1 MKQVSIKAEVR
12 KSAGTSANNK
22 LKTKGRIP
30 AILYGQGKESTML
43 TLTKLDFE
51 NVFKKNNKRAIYAVN
66 FNDGAKDIVKNTLIK
81 DIQYDPIKMRITHVD
96 FYEYD
101 EHKKIRTRVPVL
113 THGTPIGLKKGG
125 ILTHIKDQVEID
137 CLPINIPD
145 HFEVDVTNLDVHHS
159 IRVSDLTVTKDI
171 HVISDP
177 HDVLVTV
184 SMPRIEEE
192 KPAAEGEAVAAA
204 VAGEPAQPE
213 VIAKGKAAK
222 EEKE

>member
-1 MKQVSIKAEVR
+1 MKQVTINAEVR
-12 KSAGTSANNK
+12 KSAGTSATNK

-30 AILYGQGKESTML
+30 AILYGQSKESTML

-51 NVFKKNNKRAIYAVN
+51 NIYRKNMKRAIYSVN

-81 DIQYDPIKMRITHVD
+81 DIQYDPIKLRVTHVD
-96 FYEYD
+96 FYEFD
-101 EHKKIRTRVPVL
+101 EHKKIRTMVPVV

-125 ILTHIKDQVEID
+125 VLTHIKDQIEID

-145 HFEVDVTNLDVHHS
+145 HFSIDVTSLDLHHAV
-159 IRVSDLTVTKDI
+159 RVADI
-171 HVISDP
+171 KAAAEIHIISDP

-184 SMPRIEEE
+184 SAPRTEEE
-192 KPAAEGEAVAAA
+192 TPGAEGAA
-204 VAGEPAQPE
+204 VAGAAEPE
-213 VIAKGKAAK
+213 VVAKGKAAK

>member
-1 MKQVSIKAEVR
+1 MKQVTISAEVR
-12 KSAGTSANNK
+12 KSAGTSATNK

-30 AILYGQGKESTML
+30 AILYGRDKESTML

-51 NVFKKNNKRAIYAVN
+51 NIYRKNMKRAIYSVN

-81 DIQYDPIKMRITHVD
+81 DIQYDPIKLRVTHVD
-96 FYEYD
+96 FYEFD
-101 EHKKIRTRVPVL
+101 EHKKIRTMVPVAS
-113 THGTPIGLKKGG
+113 HGTPIGLKKGG
-125 ILTHIKDQVEID
+125 VLTHIKDQIEVE
-137 CLPINIPD
+137 CLPIHIPD
-145 HFEVDVTNLDVHHS
+145 HFSIDVTSLDLHHS
-159 IRVSDLTVTKDI
+159 VRISDIKVAAEI

-184 SMPRIEEE
+184 SAPRTEEE
-192 KPAAEGEAVAAA
+192 TPGAEGAAAPGAAE
-204 VAGEPAQPE
+204 PE

>member
-1 MKQVSIKAEVR
+1 MKQVSINAEVR

-51 NVFKKNNKRAIYAVN
+51 NVFRKNMKRAIYTVN
-66 FNDGAKDIVKNTLIK
+66 FNDGSKSIVKNTLIK
-81 DIQYDPIKMRITHVD
+81 DIQYDPIKSRVTHVD
-96 FYEYD
+96 FYEFD
-101 EHKKIRTRVPVL
+101 EHKKIRTMVPVV

-125 ILTHIKDQVEID
+125 ILTHIKDQIEID
-137 CLPINIPD
+137 CLPIHIPD
-145 HFEVDVTNLDVHHS
+145 HFSIDVTSLDLHHTV
-159 IRVSDLTVTKDI
+159 RVGDI
-171 HVISDP
+171 KTAAEVHVISDP

-184 SMPRIEEE
+184 SAPRTEEE
-192 KPAAEGEAVAAA
+192 TSASAEGAAETSAE
-204 VAGEPAQPE
+204 PE

>member
-30 AILYGQGKESTML
+30 AVLYGQGKESTML

-51 NVFKKNNKRAIYAVN
+51 NIFRKNNKRAIYSVN
-66 FNDGAKDIVKNTLIK
+66 FNDGAKDVIKNTLIK
-81 DIQYDPIKMRITHVD
+81 DIQYDPIKMRIMHVD

-101 EHKKIRTRVPVL
+101 EHKKIRTMVPVI

-125 ILTHIKDQVEID
+125 ILTHIKDQIEID

-145 HFEVDVTNLDVHHS
+145 HFEIDVTGLDLHHA
-159 IRVSDLTVTKDI
+159 IRVGDI
-171 HVISDP
+171 KVAPEVHVISDP

-184 SMPRIEEE
+184 ATPRVEEE
-192 KPAAEGEAVAAA
+192 AAAA
-204 VAGEPAQPE
+204 VAEGAAETAEPE

>member
-1 MKQVSIKAEVR
+1 MKQVSINAEVR

-30 AILYGQGKESTML
+30 AILYGQGKDTTML
-43 TLTKLDFE
+43 TLGKLDFE
-51 NVFKKNNKRAIYAVN
+51 NVFKKNNKRAIYSVN
-66 FNDGAKDIVKNTLIK
+66 FNDGAKNVVKNTLIK
-81 DIQYDPIKMRITHVD
+81 DIQYDPIKLRIMHVD

-101 EHKKIRTRVPVL
+101 EHKKIRTMVPVI

-145 HFEVDVTNLDVHHS
+145 HFEIDVTSLDVHHTVR
-159 IRVSDLTVTKDI
+159 ISDLAIPKDV

-184 SMPRIEEE
+184 SLPRIEEE
-192 KPAAEGEAVAAA
+192 KAAGEGEAAAA
-204 VAGEPAQPE
+204 TGEQSAEPE